1 MLGFHT
7 DGIRLIGASD
17 SLISLLKQKKL
28 PLVSEITGNTLV
40 FAVNETNILT
50 KKIYAASFLA
60 GETPW
65 FVCTVGDFPR
75 PQKYTLPFQS
85 ESDLADFITAIYY
98 ASQGFLHLD
107 FELTE
112 LKEKLSEE
120 NGRKI
125 VSIPEEGF
133 GSISKDSFAMC
144 FCFSNGGFMESDR
157 LFMKLTKEFGMDMG
171 RVLLA
176 GTFDSKYS
184 FTRAFVL

>member
-7 DGIRLIGASD
+7 DGIHLIGASEN
-17 SLISLLKQKKL
+17 LISLLKKRNL
-28 PLVSEITGNTLV
+28 PIISNITGNTLV

-50 KKIYAASFLA
+50 KKLYATSFST

-65 FVCTVGDFPR
+65 FVCTVGEYPR
-75 PQKYTLPFQS
+75 PTKNTLPFRE

-107 FELTE
+107 FELSE

-120 NGRKI
+120 KGRKI
-125 VSIPEEGF
+125 ISIPEEQF
-133 GSISKDSFAMC
+133 GEIPKEAFAMC

-157 LFMKLTKEFGMDMG
+157 LFVKLTKDFGMDMG
-171 RVLLA
+171 KVLLA
-176 GTFDSKYS
+176 GTFDSKYN